1 MLYFEG
7 CMKRRIRPSII
18 LLISLL
24 LVFFGV
30 AVSRSASMQPVKF
43 SRYTGAAFF
52 FQMTTTPQPQ
62 QDRSEIGSTDGIT
75 LMSFAIVA
83 IIIIPIILQRKRWS
97 QIRSS

>member
-1 MLYFEG
+1 
-7 CMKRRIRPSII
+7 MKRHIHPATI

-30 AVSRSASMQPVKF
+30 AVTRSISIPSGKF
-43 SRYTGAAFF
+43 SSTTGAAFF
-52 FQMTTTPQPQ
+52 FQTTATPQPQ

-75 LMSFAIVA
+75 LMSFAITA

-97 QIRSS
+97 QTSS